1 MTRILPF
8 PRIGTGVKTATRD
21 GDAVRPLVSAAIE
34 TAPPPR
40 RGDASRRVQ
49 RARRLIRMAYAIDP
63 GEPGVVRY
71 ELIGNDI
78 AVIRLL
84 TEVAGGWAMSIK
96 VARAVGKAAEP
107 LPEDSKEGCGGREGI
122 AHLESL
128 YAKYGAARMG

>member
-8 PRIGTGVKTATRD
+8 PRIGTGLKAAT
-21 GDAVRPLVSAAIE
+21 GDTNAAMPPASEAIE
-34 TAPPPR
+34 TASRPK

-49 RARRLIRMAYAIDP
+49 RARRLIRMAYGIDP

-71 ELIGNDI
+71 ELIGRDT
-78 AVIRLL
+78 AVVRLV
-84 TEVAGGWAMSIK
+84 TEVAGAWAMSIK